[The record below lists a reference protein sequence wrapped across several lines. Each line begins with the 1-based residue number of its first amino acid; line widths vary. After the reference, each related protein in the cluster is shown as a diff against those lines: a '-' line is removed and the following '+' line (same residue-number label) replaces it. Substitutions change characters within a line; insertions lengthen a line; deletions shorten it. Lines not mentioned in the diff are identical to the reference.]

1 LQPKLA
7 AYTHLV
13 LLGSPAYPTPKVA
26 DIERKTREKYSGPL
40 ALGTDLMAFD
50 IRKDQVTVIPDASKK

>member
-1 LQPKLA
+1 
-7 AYTHLV
+7 V
-13 LLGSPAYPTPKVA
+13 PTVV

-50 IRKDQVTVIPDASKK
+50 IRNDEVIVVPDASRK

>member
-1 LQPKLA
+1 
-7 AYTHLV
+7 
-13 LLGSPAYPTPKVA
+13 LGSPAYPAPKIE

-50 IRKDQVTVIPDASKK
+50 VRRDQVIVIPDASKK

>member
-1 LQPKLA
+1 
-7 AYTHLV
+7 
-13 LLGSPAYPTPKVA
+13 LGSPAYPAPTVA

-50 IRKDQVTVIPDASKK
+50 VRKDQVTVIPDASKK